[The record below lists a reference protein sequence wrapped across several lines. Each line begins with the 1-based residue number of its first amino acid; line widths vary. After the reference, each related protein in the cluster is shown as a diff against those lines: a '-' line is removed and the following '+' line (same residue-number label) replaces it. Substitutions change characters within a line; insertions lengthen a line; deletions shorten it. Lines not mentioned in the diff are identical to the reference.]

1 MSILFESVARAGIRV
16 PCAAEQFLRS
26 VSFKLINESERI
38 GEAVALTIDVVREGE
53 TATIGAAGEL
63 DLSVADQ
70 LRSAVSTE
78 VAAGAR
84 QLTVDLTALTF
95 MDSTGLRVL
104 LEALDA
110 MEKVQGSLVVKV
122 DTGPVE
128 RIIRI
133 TGLDTVL
140 DVHS

>member
-1 MSILFESVARAGIRV
+1 MG
-16 PCAAEQFLRS
+16 S
-26 VSFKLINESERI
+26 VSFKLIDESQRI
-38 GEAVALTIDVVREGE
+38 GEPVALTIDVVREAE

-70 LRSAVSTE
+70 LRSAVSRE
-78 VAAGAR
+78 VANGANT
-84 QLTVDLTALTF
+84 LTIDLTALKF

-140 DVHS
+140 DVHT